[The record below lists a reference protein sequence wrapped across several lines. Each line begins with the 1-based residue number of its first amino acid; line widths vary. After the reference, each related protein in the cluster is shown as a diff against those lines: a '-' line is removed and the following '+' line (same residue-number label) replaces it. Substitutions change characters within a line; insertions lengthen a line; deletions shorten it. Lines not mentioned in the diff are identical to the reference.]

1 MKMLVNG
8 YKAKNP
14 FQFDEFSKYEHVLFF
29 KSKQK
34 SVTVKIGHA

>member
-1 MKMLVNG
+1 MLVNG

-14 FQFDEFSKYEHVLFF
+14 FQFDEFSKYEHVLFS

-34 SVTVKIGHA
+34 SVTFKIGHA